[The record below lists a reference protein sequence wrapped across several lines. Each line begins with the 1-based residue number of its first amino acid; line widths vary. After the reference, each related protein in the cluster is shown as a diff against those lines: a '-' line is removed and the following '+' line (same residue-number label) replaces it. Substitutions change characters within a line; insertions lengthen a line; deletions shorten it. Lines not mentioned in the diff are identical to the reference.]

1 MDLFKGIAIFIGW
14 LTSSLAGIAAILYA
28 FGYLIVRAQLNLLG
42 LFGLFEYGHEH
53 YLQEGA
59 KFFVVLVME
68 FIGPTLF
75 VWLVYFGYILLAS
88 LIFVV
93 PLAVWAFAKRAALH
107 RRLANM
113 RQKMTDVYKERPGLW
128 RGLGMAILFVL
139 LIVHFAANLGE
150 FTAPLYISN
159 LLYGEQGT
167 VNIQNPDAQQ
177 IARWLVN
184 GDAAKLKSHFSHLL
198 FAGLEAGLLLTAAWY
213 VAAFWRI
220 RFWLASPFIVHF
232 LIYVIF
238 LPMVYGVL
246 VRPNKYPVITL
257 NTVADQAGSRQSYL
271 LLNKNDQEFIM
282 WDSARKRVLW
292 IPKQAIKYAE
302 IEETRFLFTKRTT
315 GQ

>member
-42 LFGLFEYGHEH
+42 LFGLFDYGHEY

-59 KFFVVLVME
+59 KFFVVLIME

-75 VWLVYFGYILLAS
+75 VWLVYVGYILLAS
-88 LIFVV
+88 LILVV
-93 PLAVWAFAKRAALH
+93 PLAIWAFVKRAALR
-107 RRLANM
+107 RRLAAM
-113 RQKMTDVYKERPGLW
+113 RQQMTNACGQRPGLW

-139 LIVHFAANLGE
+139 LIVHFTANLGE

-159 LLYGEQGT
+159 LLYGEQHA
-167 VNIQNPDAQQ
+167 VNVQNSDVQKIAQ
-177 IARWLVN
+177 WLVN
-184 GDAAKLKSHFSHLL
+184 GNAAKLKSHFGHLL
-198 FAGLEAGLLLTAAWY
+198 FAGLGAGLLLAAAWY
-213 VAAFWRI
+213 AAAFWRI
-220 RFWLASPFIVHF
+220 RLWLASPFIVHF

-257 NTVADQAGSRQSYL
+257 DTTAESTRSAQSYL

-282 WDSARKRVLW
+282 WDPARKRVLW
-292 IPKQAIKYAE
+292 VPRQAVKYAE
-302 IEETRFLFTKRTT
+302 IRQTRFLFAKDTA

>member
-42 LFGLFEYGHEH
+42 LFGLFDYGHEY

-68 FIGPTLF
+68 FIGPALF
-75 VWLVYFGYILLAS
+75 VRLVYLGYILLAS
-88 LIFVV
+88 LIAVV
-93 PLAVWAFAKRAALH
+93 PLAVWIFAKRAVL
-107 RRLANM
+107 RSRLAGV
-113 RQKMTDVYKERPGLW
+113 RQKMTDAYGRRPGLW
-128 RGLGMAILFVL
+128 RASAMAILFVL
-139 LIVHFAANLGE
+139 LIVHFAVNLTQ

-159 LLYGEQGT
+159 LLYDEHGA
-167 VNIQNPDAQQ
+167 VSIQNPDVRQ
-177 IARWLVN
+177 IAGWLVS
-184 GDAAKLKSHFSHLL
+184 GDAAKLKSRFSHLL
-198 FAGLEAGLLLTAAWY
+198 FAGLEAGLLLAAAWY
-213 VAAFWRI
+213 VAAFWRV
-220 RFWLASPFIVHF
+220 RFWLASPFIAHF

-257 NTVADQAGSRQSYL
+257 NTVAEQGGAARSYL

-282 WDSARKRVLW
+282 WDPARKRVLW
-292 IPKQAIKYAE
+292 IPRQTIQYAE
-302 IEETRFLFTKRTT
+302 IEEIRFLFAKS
-315 GQ
+315 Q